1 MYTPK
6 EYSDMAEK
14 ANMQHKM
21 LYVMVDKD
29 TNDETL
35 VIADT
40 GYYVTEQ
47 YSNRTYGE
55 LNSNFE
61 SNRINNIKELKRNKA
76 LITAKNAINDGYIKL
91 KNGIEIETNSDT
103 VADLNTAL
111 IVMKLKE
118 LDTYIWIDK
127 NDIAV
132 ELTENDLNDIIAEIG
147 LWKNLVWAKYYE
159 YIEQINSLETYDEVY
174 SIELDF
180 TKVDDI
186 KTYHLCVDEEVE
198 DDDFEDFDD
207 FEEEI

>member
-14 ANMQHKM
+14 ANMQNKM
-21 LYVMVDKD
+21 LYIMVDKD

-61 SNRINNIKELKRNKA
+61 SNRINNIKELKRNNA
-76 LITAKNAINDGYIKL
+76 LIKAKNAINDGYIKL

-127 NDIAV
+127 NDVAV

-159 YIEQINSLETYDEVY
+159 YIEQINSLKTYDEIL
-174 SIELDF
+174 SIKLDF
-180 TKVDDI
+180 TEVADI

-198 DDDFEDFDD
+198 DDDFEE

>member
-14 ANMQHKM
+14 ANMQNKM
-21 LYVMVDKD
+21 LYIMVDKD

-61 SNRINNIKELKRNKA
+61 SNRINNIKELKRNNA
-76 LITAKNAINDGYIKL
+76 LIKAKNAINDGYIKL

-118 LDTYIWIDK
+118 WDTYIWIDK
-127 NDIAV
+127 NDVAV

-147 LWKNLVWAKYYE
+147 LWKNLV
-159 YIEQINSLETYDEVY
+159 II
-174 SIELDF
+174 
-180 TKVDDI
+180 
-186 KTYHLCVDEEVE
+186 
-198 DDDFEDFDD
+198 
-207 FEEEI
+207 

>member
-21 LYVMVDKD
+21 LYIMVDKD

-91 KNGIEIETNSDT
+91 KSGIEIETNSDT

>member
-14 ANMQHKM
+14 ANMQNKM
-21 LYVMVDKD
+21 LYIMVDKD

-61 SNRINNIKELKRNKA
+61 SNRINNIKELKRNNA
-76 LITAKNAINDGYIKL
+76 LIKAKNAINDGYIKL

-159 YIEQINSLETYDEVY
+159 YIEQINSLKTYDEVS
-174 SIELDF
+174 SIKLDF

-198 DDDFEDFDD
+198 DDDFEEFEE

>member
-76 LITAKNAINDGYIKL
+76 LIEAKNAINDGYIKL

-159 YIEQINSLETYDEVY
+159 YIEQINSSETYDEVY

-180 TKVDDI
+180 TEVDDI
-186 KTYHLCVDEEVE
+186 KTYHLCTDEEVE
-198 DDDFEDFDD
+198 YDD
-207 FEEEI
+207 FEEFEEFEEEI

>member
-1 MYTPK
+1 MYTSK

-55 LNSNFE
+55 LNSKFE
-61 SNRINNIKELKRNKA
+61 INRINKIKELKRNNA
-76 LITAKNAINDGYIKL
+76 LIKAKNAINDGYIKL

-159 YIEQINSLETYDEVY
+159 YIEQINTLETYDEVD
-174 SIELDF
+174 SIKLDF
-180 TKVDDI
+180 TEVDNI

-198 DDDFEDFDD
+198 DDDFEE